1 MSIPSQKNLNDGERK
16 KEKLLG
22 FNRFGW
28 IDWGLVP
35 NIQIWFSR
43 FDLVFGIGK
52 KGLEAN

>member
-1 MSIPSQKNLNDGERK
+1 MSTPSQKNLNDGERK

-43 FDLVFGIGK
+43 FDLVY
-52 KGLEAN
+52 LV